1 MINTSKKYKS
11 IFIVENDNYWDSEAI
26 HFDSNTDC
34 LLTFDFALKLKIEK
48 LGGKAYYIDSICSP
62 SELQKNNFIASDFF
76 KKWHLDCHGNDIFT
90 SQGVPFGF
98 SFRILI
104 WSEYLYYVR
113 LRANLEKVR
122 AAKYSNLYIA
132 ESGCLISDIFKK
144 MDMPFSNLKLPKKNN
159 ETYYFDIKQYL
170 YNSLHGFN
178 WHNVTRKVLV
188 KVFSVTT
195 YYFDLI
201 LPKKNNKKIIYA
213 QIYHP
218 TAKIVNFLKKD
229 PSIKV
234 ITSSLFKSNKWRS
247 YFAQRLIPIR
257 GKKSQFQ
264 KEADLLISEFKANK
278 CASLVLYDGTDITE
292 DAYNVIEKELD
303 GRVAESIQILHSAV
317 AYFKNQPVD
326 LEIMISNLGVVQT
339 IVDCVLKKKNT
350 PRYLIINGIL
360 GGKFLDEGKY
370 ATHFNS
376 YSHSIKRDY
385 YNDAENVVCLG
396 DPRMDS
402 YINNYHS
409 REINRLK
416 PTVTIGTSGFGSL
429 NLISYVAVEFEFMFD
444 VLTAFQQIS
453 DAGDEFRLII
463 KVRPNGFLNQ
473 YKNFVKQYFPSLY
486 IEVVREVPM
495 IEVLLKTDLYIS
507 IYSQTLFEASCLGI
521 PTIYYKKDKE
531 VLYPPFDKKS
541 ELVTVDT
548 VHDLKMVFSDFKS
561 KHQRFDAFLDRQVM
575 EKYIGPLDGKS
586 LERNLDF
593 IYDILHK
600 QNIGQLH

>member
-1 MINTSKKYKS
+1 LINTSKKYKS
-11 IFIVENDNYWDSEAI
+11 LFIVENKNHWDSEAI
-26 HFDSNTDC
+26 HFDTSTDC
-34 LLTFDFALKLKIEK
+34 LLTFDFALKLAIEK
-48 LGGKAYYIDSICSP
+48 LGGEAFYIDSICSP
-62 SELQKNNFIASDFF
+62 PELQKNNFIASDFF

-113 LRANLEKVR
+113 LRANLEKIRQVE
-122 AAKYSNLYIA
+122 YTNIYLA
-132 ESGCLISDIFKK
+132 ESGSLLSNILKK
-144 MDMPFSNLKLPKKNN
+144 MNMPFIHLKLPTKNN
-159 ETYYFDIKQYL
+159 ETYYFDIHQYL
-170 YNSLHGFN
+170 HNALHGFN
-178 WHNVTRKVLV
+178 WHNVARNVLV
-188 KVFSVTT
+188 KVFSITS
-195 YYFDLI
+195 YYIDSIFLKKRT
-201 LPKKNNKKIIYA
+201 KKNVYA

-218 TAKIVNFLKKD
+218 TAKIVDFLKKD

-234 ITSSLFKSNKWRS
+234 ITSSLSKSNNWRS
-247 YFAQRLIPIR
+247 YLAQRLIPIR

-264 KEADLLISEFKANK
+264 KEADSLLGKLEANK
-278 CASLVLYDGTDITE
+278 CASLVLADGTDITQG
-292 DAYNVIEKELD
+292 AYNVIEKEIQ
-303 GRVAESIQILHSAV
+303 GRVAEAIHILHSV
-317 AYFKNQPVD
+317 VTYFKKQPVD
-326 LEIMISNLGVVQT
+326 LEIMIANLGMVQT
-339 IVDCVLKKKNT
+339 IVDCVLKEKNT

-370 ATHFNS
+370 ATYFNS
-376 YSHSIKRDY
+376 YSHSIKSDY

-402 YINNYHS
+402 YINNDKP

-416 PTVTIGTSGFGSL
+416 PTITIGTSGFGSL

-444 VLTAFQQIS
+444 VLTAFQEIS
-453 DAGDEFRLII
+453 DGGDAFRLVI

-473 YKNFVKQYFPSLY
+473 YKNFVKQYFPNLS
-486 IEVVREVPM
+486 IDVVREVPM
-495 IEVLLKTDLYIS
+495 KEVLLKTDLYIS

-521 PTIYYKKDKE
+521 PAIYYKKDKE

-548 VHDLKMVFSDFKS
+548 VHDLKIAFSDFKT
-561 KHQRFDAFLDRQVM
+561 KHQRFDAFLEKQVM
-575 EKYIGPLDGKS
+575 EKYIGPLDGQN

-593 IYDILHK
+593 IYDLMSHPMRK
-600 QNIGQLH
+600 KG